1 MPKEAGQAVS
11 MLHPKLKSQR
21 GRVDSVRGGK
31 SLSGEEVPMVV
42 NGHSPYFRYWGK
54 ADPDYPGEQKWHPVV
69 YHCLDVAAVGFEY
82 LNQEVD
88 ISNWFCGQ
96 LHCSRP
102 AWMQWAAFF
111 LSLHDLGKFSEAFQ
125 SQKPEL
131 FEALQGRKPDPAKSY
146 TERHDSLGQW
156 LWRDYL
162 ADRVVEDGWF
172 GGSAELQIPGLDVWM
187 RTVMG
192 HHGQPPKAVPA
203 YCSIDDYYSKRDK
216 KAALAF
222 VDAMRDLLLPQSAA
236 EIPAALDAAQF
247 EHVSQALSWWFAGVA
262 VLADWLGSNTDFFP
276 YQLAA
281 MPLEEYW
288 QQARQ
293 QAQRALQA
301 SGVESKNLV
310 AKLSFADLF
319 DKITTPSPLQQWAID
334 TEISEGPQI
343 YLLEDV
349 TGAGKTEAALTIA
362 YRLMESGAAH
372 GFFVALPT
380 MATAN
385 AMYAR
390 MAGFYQQLFS
400 GDANLVLAHGSRQLV
415 ERFAA
420 SVLPPSHAEDDSEQ
434 RDETASARCTAWLA
448 DHNKRAL
455 LSQAGVGTIDQAL
468 LGVLHS
474 KHQSLRLLGL
484 FHKVLI
490 VDEVHACDAY
500 MQGVLEVLL
509 EFLARAGGSVILLSA
524 TLPSYMKQA
533 LLAAYARGCDSTCPT
548 IQNDAYPLA
557 TAWQSSFPDKPV
569 DAPLGTRD
577 NVKRTVS
584 IDYCHQQAEI
594 VSIIDAA
601 LVSGQCICWVRN
613 TVADAMEA
621 FELFAK
627 HLPRERLTL
636 FHARFALGDRLAKEE
651 DVLAAFGPESNAGQ
665 RAGRLVIA
673 TQVIEQSLDVD
684 FDLLVSDLA
693 PIDRLIQRA
702 GRLRRHS
709 RDTSGNRLVDGEPDQ
724 RGVPLMV
731 VFGPAWNGEPAANWF
746 KSAFPKAAGV
756 YPDHSQLWLTAKALQ
771 IGRFSMPEDARTL
784 IEGVFGEASDIPHGL
799 QRNNLT
805 VQGQQMAVASL
816 AKVNTLNFAD
826 GYKRGD
832 VVDWWSEAKTLSR
845 LGDASVNVVL
855 ARWDGGRLLPLA
867 QRPAHAW
874 AYSTVRV
881 AERLLASAQ
890 QPEDSALQ
898 EEYLRITEQLPGKG
912 KWSILL
918 ALEQTQTGRWQA
930 HAWSGESQGR
940 PAQLR
945 LWEYD
950 EKMGLRIANSNES
963 TDEETE

>member
-1 MPKEAGQAVS
+1 MSE
-11 MLHPKLKSQR
+11 HEI
-21 GRVDSVRGGK
+21 RVIF
-31 SLSGEEVPMVV
+31 
-42 NGHSPYFRYWGK
+42 NYWGK
-54 ADPDYPGEQKWHPVV
+54 ADPNYPGELKWHPVA
-69 YHCLDVAAVGFEY
+69 YHSLDVAAVGFEY
-82 LNQEVD
+82 LNQEAD
-88 ISNWFCGQ
+88 ISDWFCDQ

-102 AWMQWAAFF
+102 AWMQWAAFW
-111 LSLHDLGKFSEAFQ
+111 LSLHDIGKFSEAFQ

-131 FEALQGRKPDPAKSY
+131 FEVLQGRAPDPAKSY

-162 ADRVVEDGWF
+162 ADRAAEDGWF
-172 GGSAELQIPGLDVWM
+172 GGSSMLQMPGFDVWM
-187 RTVMG
+187 RAVTG
-192 HHGQPPKAVPA
+192 HHGQPPKNVPA
-203 YCSIDDYYSKRDK
+203 YCAIDDYYSMRDK
-216 KAALAF
+216 KTALAF

-262 VLADWLGSNTDFFP
+262 VLADWLGSNTGFFA
-276 YQLAA
+276 YQPAT

-288 QQARQ
+288 LHARQ
-293 QAQRALQA
+293 QAKKALQA
-301 SGVESKNLV
+301 SGVVSQKIV
-310 AKLSFADLF
+310 ARKSFADLF
-319 DKITTPSPLQQWAID
+319 NGITTPSPLQQWAID
-334 TEISEGPQI
+334 TEIPEGPQI

-362 YRLMESGAAH
+362 YRLMERGAAH
-372 GFFVALPT
+372 SFFIALPT

-385 AMYAR
+385 AMYRR
-390 MAGFYQQLFS
+390 MATFYQQLFA

-415 ERFAA
+415 ECFAA
-420 SVLPPSHAEDDSEQ
+420 SVLPSSHAEDDLEQ
-434 RDETASARCTAWLA
+434 QDETASARCTAWLA

-474 KHQSLRLLGL
+474 KHQSLRLIGL

-509 EFLARAGGSVILLSA
+509 EFHARAGGSVVLLSA
-524 TLPSYMKQA
+524 TLPAHMKQA
-533 LLAAYARGCDSTCPT
+533 LLSAYARGRDSACPST
-548 IQNDAYPLA
+548 HSVAYPLA
-557 TAWQSSFPDKPV
+557 TAWQSSFPEKLDEAV
-569 DAPLGTRD
+569 LGTRAA
-577 NVKRTVS
+577 VKRTVS
-584 IDYCHQQAEI
+584 IDYRHQQTEI
-594 VSIIDAA
+594 VAIIDVA
-601 LVSGQCICWVRN
+601 LASGRCVCWIRN
-613 TVADAMEA
+613 TVVDAMEA
-621 FELFAK
+621 FELFARR
-627 HLPRERLTL
+627 LPQERLTL
-636 FHARFALGDRLAKEE
+636 FHARFALGDRLEKEE
-651 DVLAAFGPESNAGQ
+651 DVLAAFGPESNASK

-702 GRLRRHS
+702 GRLRRHN
-709 RDTSGNRLVDGEPDQ
+709 RDVTGNRLAADEPDQ
-724 RGVPLMV
+724 RGMPLMV
-731 VFGPAWNGEPAANWF
+731 VFGPAWNPEPAANWF
-746 KSAFPKAAGV
+746 KDAFPKAAGV

-771 IGRFSMPEDARTL
+771 AGNFSMPDDARTL
-784 IEGVFGEASDIPHGL
+784 IEGVFGETSEIPQGL

-805 VQGQQMAVASL
+805 VQGQQMAEASH
-816 AKVNTLNFAD
+816 AKVNTLNFST
-826 GYKRGD
+826 GYRRGD
-832 VVDWWSEAKTLSR
+832 VLDWWSEAKTPSR

-855 ARWDGGRLLPLA
+855 ARWENGRLSPWA

-890 QPEDSALQ
+890 QPEDSTRQ

-918 ALEQTQTGRWQA
+918 ALEQYKTGRWQA

-950 EKMGLRIANSNES
+950 EKMGLRIADSNES
-963 TDEETE
+963 TNEETE